1 MEMKCKRK
9 VTVKSDPLT
18 AEALVLPVMGPETL
32 RWVVGFGFD
41 LAIRKT

>member
-18 AEALVLPVMGPETL
+18 AEALAFPVMGPETPC
-32 RWVVGFGFD
+32 WVVGFGLDF
-41 LAIRKT
+41 AMRKT